1 MFVTSKVYHV
11 VMSKDAVSLAI
22 VLLTCQIPLAAQ
34 GVVTTVAGRA
44 GETGLRDGN
53 APVATFNRPT
63 WLDVDPGNGN
73 LYVVDRANHALRR
86 IAHGRVTT
94 LPLANWR
101 GNAPVLDFG
110 GPYGG
115 GVAIEPQNAGCG
127 TAEFGQGIFLASSAT
142 HQIVFVADAYGES
155 SAVVLM
161 TREGSPIVGAG
172 TAGALD
178 GHQSVAQFNGPG
190 DIALSWGYFGNYN
203 GTLLSDQFYVAD
215 TGNHTIRR
223 VTMQRYWECSYP
235 ATVETFSGIAGQSG
249 SLDGQRA
256 VARFNNPRGVATAP
270 DGSVYVADTGNH
282 TIRRITADGQVTTV
296 AGTAGAPG
304 SRDGVAGESLLHNP
318 SGIDV
323 NELGEVFIADTGNYV
338 IRKLTLDGRLITIAG
353 QAGVSGYADGPA
365 HTALFSGPIG
375 LRHFGTSLYIADTA
389 NNVIRKLDL
398 TAPEPRRRAT
408 RH

>member
-1 MFVTSKVYHV
+1 
-11 VMSKDAVSLAI
+11 MSKAAVSLAI
-22 VLLTCQIPLAAQ
+22 VLLTGQIPLAAQ

-44 GETGLRDGN
+44 GEAGLRDGN
-53 APVATFNRPT
+53 APEAAFNRPT
-63 WLDVDPGNGN
+63 WLDVDPRNGN
-73 LYVVDRANHALRR
+73 LYIVDRANHALRR

-94 LPLANWR
+94 LPLANWT

-115 GVAIEPQNAGCG
+115 GVAIEPATAGCG

-142 HQIVFVADAYGES
+142 HQIVFVADGYGES
-155 SAVVLM
+155 SAVVLT
-161 TREGSPIVGAG
+161 TREGSAIVGAG

-190 DIALSWGYFGNYN
+190 DIALSWGYLGNYN
-203 GTLLSDQFYVAD
+203 GTRSDHFYVAD

-223 VTMQRYWECSYP
+223 VSMQQLWECSSP
-235 ATVETFSGIAGQSG
+235 GTVETFSGTAGQSG
-249 SLDGQRA
+249 FLDGERA
-256 VARFNNPRGVATAP
+256 DARFNNPRGVATAP

-282 TIRRITADGQVTTV
+282 TIRRITADGQVITV
-296 AGTAGAPG
+296 VGRAGTPG
-304 SRDGVAGESLLHNP
+304 SSDGMAGESLLHNP

-365 HTALFSGPIG
+365 HSSLFSGPIG

-389 NNVIRKLDL
+389 SNVIRKLDL

>member
-1 MFVTSKVYHV
+1 
-11 VMSKDAVSLAI
+11 MSRSAVSLAI

-34 GVVTTVAGRA
+34 GVVSTVAGRF
-44 GETGLRDGN
+44 GEAGLRDG
-53 APVATFNRPT
+53 VGHEATFNRPT
-63 WLDVDPGNGN
+63 WLDVDPRNGN

-86 IAHGRVTT
+86 IAQGRVTT
-94 LPLANWR
+94 LPFENWP
-101 GNAPVLDFG
+101 GYAPLVLNFG

-115 GVAIEPQNAGCG
+115 GVAIEPESAGCG
-127 TAEFGQGIFLASSAT
+127 GEQYGQGIYLASSAT
-142 HQIVFVADAYGES
+142 HQIVLVADRFGES
-155 SAVVLM
+155 SSVVPT
-161 TREGSPIVGAG
+161 TREGSAIVGAG

-190 DIALSWGYFGNYN
+190 DIALSWGYL
-203 GTLLSDQFYVAD
+203 GTYSGAHRSDRVYVAD

-223 VTMQRYWECSYP
+223 VLMGTYWECSWP
-235 ATVETFSGIAGQSG
+235 STVETFSGAAGQSG
-249 SLDGQRA
+249 IDDGPRE
-256 VARFNNPRGVATAP
+256 VARFNSPRGVATAP

-282 TIRRITADGQVTTV
+282 TIRRIDADGRVTTV
-296 AGTAGAPG
+296 AGRPGVPG
-304 SRDGVAGESLLHNP
+304 SIDGVASESLLHNP

-323 NELGEVFIADTGNYV
+323 NELGEIFIADTGNFV

-365 HTALFSGPIG
+365 RTAQFSGPIG

-398 TAPEPRRRAT
+398 TAPEPRRRAA